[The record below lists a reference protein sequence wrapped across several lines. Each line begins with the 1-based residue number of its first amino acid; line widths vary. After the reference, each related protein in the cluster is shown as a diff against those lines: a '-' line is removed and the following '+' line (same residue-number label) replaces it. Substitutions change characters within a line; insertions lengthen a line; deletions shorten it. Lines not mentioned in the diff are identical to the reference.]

1 MTNSSNIIILDSYFK
16 INKMKKNLL
25 LVIFALLFSL
35 TTYGSQQTDYK
46 VSSPDGTLQL
56 VVSVDKEI
64 GWVLS
69 KSENV
74 VANSPSISMELEKRG
89 ILGQNP
95 IVQKSDVSSHK
106 GEVKTDLYKKSI
118 ISDVYNELTLKMKG
132 NFSLV
137 FRMYDAGMAY
147 RFETAIN
154 KDITVVNEVS
164 NFNFPHAKQAYVPYI
179 RESIYRYQASY
190 ESPYDVKSFD
200 EIYADSLIILPF
212 LIENE
217 NGTKVVIT
225 EADLEDYP
233 GLYLTIN
240 KNRDGFNGENA
251 KYPLAETPGGHN
263 NLQSIVTQYADFIAK
278 TKGKR
283 TFPWRV
289 VVVAENDFELLDND
303 LVYLL
308 ASPSRIEDTSWIKP
322 GKVAWDWWNDWNISG
337 VDFVAGINT
346 ETYKFYVDFAAE
358 HGIEYVILDEGWS
371 ESTDLMKIIP
381 EINLQEIIDH
391 AKSKG
396 VDIVLWAGWSPL
408 RNQMDEVYGKYSA
421 MGVKGYKVDF
431 MNRDDQPVVN
441 FYYEAARKAA
451 EYKQFLDF
459 HGSYKPTGLHRTYPN
474 VMTYEGVFGLEQVK
488 WTTYT
493 DLPIYDVTAPFIRML
508 AGPMDYTPG
517 AMRNANRFNWRA
529 IHSNPVSQGT
539 RCHQLA
545 MYVVFESPFS
555 MLADKPTAYQREP
568 ESTTFIAAIP
578 TVFDATVPLD
588 AKLGEYLL
596 VARQKDDNW
605 YLGGMTNWDGRD
617 LEVDFSF
624 LPEGQFEAEIF
635 RDGINAY
642 REATDYVRE
651 VVRVDRN
658 TKMDIHM
665 ASGGGWAAIVRPV
678 VP

>member
-1 MTNSSNIIILDSYFK
+1 
-16 INKMKKNLL
+16 MKKIIVV
-25 LVIFALLFSL
+25 LVCCLML
-35 TTYGSQQTDYK
+35 GSGLRAAEQELP
-46 VSSPDGTLQL
+46 VSSPSGRLEL
-56 VVSVDKEI
+56 VVKVDQGI
-64 GWVLS
+64 GWTLYY
-69 KSENV
+69 
-74 VANSPSISMELEKRG
+74 EKE
-89 ILGQNP
+89 
-95 IVQKSDVSSHK
+95 VVSSSPGMALHLEEY
-106 GEVKTDLYKKSI
+106 GVLGAQPRLKTIHLQNHRDLVSSPFYKKAEI
-118 ISDVYNELTLKMKG
+118 EEAYNELRLDFRG
-132 NFSLV
+132 DYSVV
-137 FRMYDAGMAY
+137 FRMYDQGMAY
-147 RFETAIN
+147 RFETRL
-154 KDITVVNEVS
+154 KGEVKVVNETLA
-164 NFNFPHAKQAYVPYI
+164 FDFPKAEKAWVPYI
-179 RESIYRYQASY
+179 RESIYRYQASH
-190 ESPYDVKSFD
+190 ESPYTIQTL
-200 EIYADSLIILPF
+200 EEMYADSLVILPF
-212 LIENE
+212 LVEQKS
-217 NGTKVVIT
+217 GVKVVIT

-233 GLYLTIN
+233 GFFLKVN
-240 KNRDGFNGENA
+240 AARDGFVGELSP
-251 KYPLAETPGGHN
+251 YPLEEEPGGHN
-263 NLQSIVTQYADFIAK
+263 NLQSIVTRYADYLAV
-278 TKGKR
+278 TQGKR
-283 TFPWRV
+283 SYPWRV
-289 VVVAENDFELLDND
+289 FAVSGDDAELLNND

-308 ASPSRIEDTSWIKP
+308 AAPSRIADTSWIKP

-337 VDFVAGINT
+337 VDFEAGINT
-346 ETYKFYVDFAAE
+346 ETYKHYIDFAAE
-358 HGIEYVILDEGWS
+358 YGIEYVILDEGWS
-371 ESTDLMKIIP
+371 ESTDLLKIVP
-381 EINLQEIIDH
+381 EIDLPAIIDH
-391 AKSKG
+391 AQAKG
-396 VDIVLWAGWSPL
+396 VDIVLWAGWAPL
-408 RNQMDEVYGKYSA
+408 RKQMDEVFATYSA
-421 MGVKGYKVDF
+421 MGVKGYKIDF

-441 FYYEAARKAA
+441 FFYEAAQKAA
-451 EYKQFLDF
+451 EYQQFVDF

-474 VMTYEGVFGLEQVK
+474 VLTYEGVFGLEQVK
-488 WTTYT
+488 WTEYT
-493 DLPIYDVTAPFIRML
+493 DFPTYDVTAPFIRML

-642 REATDYVRE
+642 REATDYVRD

>member
-1 MTNSSNIIILDSYFK
+1 
-16 INKMKKNLL
+16 MKKNLL

-517 AMRNANRFNWRA
+517 AMNNSNSYNWRA
-529 IHSNPVSQGT
+529 IHSNPMSQGT

-545 MYVVFESPFS
+545 MYVIFESPFS
-555 MLADKPTAYQREP
+555 MLADKPTNYMREP
-568 ESTTFIAAIP
+568 ESTDFIATTP
-578 TVFDATVPLD
+578 TVFDETIALD
-588 AKLGEYLL
+588 GKIGEYVLL
-596 VARQKDDNW
+596 ARRKADKW
-605 YLGGMTNWDGRD
+605 YVGAMTNWDGRTIELD
-617 LEVDFSF
+617 LSF
-624 LPEGQFEAEIF
+624 LPEGNYEAVVF
-635 RDGINAY
+635 QDGINAD
-642 REATDYVRE
+642 REATDYKRE
-651 VVRVDRN
+651 LIQVKSGD
-658 TKMDIHM
+658 KIKIKM
-665 ASGGGWAAIVRPV
+665 ASGGGWAAQISPM
-678 VP
+678 

>member
-1 MTNSSNIIILDSYFK
+1 
-16 INKMKKNLL
+16 MKKNLL

-517 AMRNANRFNWRA
+517 AMYNSNSYNWRA
-529 IHSNPVSQGT
+529 IHSNPMSQGT

-545 MYVVFESPFS
+545 MYVIFESPFS
-555 MLADKPTAYQREP
+555 MLADKPTNYMREP
-568 ESTTFIAAIP
+568 ESTDFIATTP
-578 TVFDATVPLD
+578 TVFDETIALD
-588 AKLGEYLL
+588 GKIGEYVLL
-596 VARQKDDNW
+596 ARRKADKW
-605 YLGGMTNWDGRD
+605 YVGAMTNWDGRTIELD
-617 LEVDFSF
+617 LSF
-624 LPEGQFEAEIF
+624 LPEGNYEAVVF
-635 RDGINAY
+635 QDGINAD
-642 REATDYVRE
+642 REATDYKRE
-651 VVRVDRN
+651 LIQVKSGD
-658 TKMDIHM
+658 KIKIKM
-665 ASGGGWAAIVRPV
+665 ASGGGWAAQISPM
-678 VP
+678 

>member
-1 MTNSSNIIILDSYFK
+1 
-16 INKMKKNLL
+16 MKRKLL
-25 LVIFALLFSL
+25 LVIFIFPFLLI
-35 TTYGSQQTDYK
+35 TYGSQKTDYK
-46 VSSPDGTLQL
+46 VSSPDGTMEL
-56 VVSVDKEI
+56 SVNVDNEI
-64 GWVLS
+64 GWELT
-69 KSENV
+69 KNGDL
-74 VANSPSISMELEKRG
+74 VASSPSISMELEKRG
-89 ILGQNP
+89 VLGKNP
-95 IVQKSDVSSHK
+95 VVQKSAVSSHK

-132 NFSLV
+132 DFSLV

-190 ESPYDVKSFD
+190 ESPYDVKRFD
-200 EIYADSLIILPF
+200 DIYADSLIILPF

-240 KNRDGFNGENA
+240 KSRDGFNGEHSGF
-251 KYPLAETPGGHN
+251 PLAETPGGHN
-263 NLQSIVTQYADFIAK
+263 NLQSIVTQYADYIAK

-308 ASPSRIEDTSWIKP
+308 ASPSRIADTSWIKP

-337 VDFVAGINT
+337 VDFEAGINT

-358 HGIEYVILDEGWS
+358 HGVEYVILDEGWS

-421 MGVKGYKVDF
+421 MGVKGYKIDF

-493 DLPIYDVTAPFIRML
+493 DLPTYDVTAPFIRML

-517 AMRNANRFNWRA
+517 AMNNANSFNWRA
-529 IHSNPVSQGT
+529 IHSNPMSQGT

-545 MYVVFESPFS
+545 MYVIFESPFS
-555 MLADKPTAYQREP
+555 MLADKPTNYMREP
-568 ESTTFIAAIP
+568 ESTEFIATTP
-578 TVFDATVPLD
+578 TVFDETIALD
-588 AKLGEYLL
+588 GKIGEYVLM
-596 VARQKDDNW
+596 ARRKDNKW
-605 YLGGMTNWDGRD
+605 YVGAMTNWDGRTIELD
-617 LEVDFSF
+617 LSF
-624 LPEGQFEAEIF
+624 LPEGNYEAVVF
-635 RDGINAY
+635 QDGINAD
-642 REATDYVRE
+642 REATDFKRE
-651 VVRVDRN
+651 LIQVKSGD
-658 TKMDIHM
+658 KIKIEM
-665 ASGGGWAAIVRPV
+665 ASGGGWAAQISPM
-678 VP
+678 